1 MLHEDTITAKLVDIL
16 ETLRSA
22 WNVEPQNTQTFLREG
37 QRPDITVKENGRDPV
52 VIEIKIDRSN
62 TPDLS
67 GEAQA
72 REHLGRQLTSYERVS
87 NAMALRLPHWL
98 RGVPHREL
106 EDKLRGA
113 DDLHYV
119 LLSGDNPQDVHRFP
133 NDGWIKASLTDVA
146 TAIRIGAIPI
156 SKVTK
161 AAYDLEHGVNET
173 ALLLE
178 AAIHERPEIGRQI
191 EEILHQE
198 TCEQTSRMAMLII
211 TNAFVF
217 QSSLSHSPGLETVPS
232 LGQLRDLNERLNLS
246 QILEAWNQICQVNYR
261 PIFDVAARLVD
272 MLASDD
278 RLVGRVLYL
287 LRNTAQK
294 LIDRGLAQVH
304 ELAGI
309 VFQRLTV
316 DRKFIKTYYTRPES
330 VALLSALVLPDVNK
344 INSDYETIRQSLSEL
359 KVADFAC
366 GTGALLNGVY
376 QRILTLYEQTNGNGR
391 DIHKHMVENNL
402 VGCDIMPNASH
413 LTAALIAS
421 NFPDVKIGN
430 TCIDVMEYGTQR
442 PDGAYALGAL
452 DWIEDPEGILPIGL
466 INTQRVQGGASDGD
480 TPRHEF
486 RHGKMDIVVDNPPF
500 TRAGADN
507 NAADP
512 DIPKTLFGDRDPTIA
527 AEMKRRLR
535 NINDSIGHSGHLASY
550 FVDLADKA
558 LKPNGQS
565 VMGFVLPVTVLTS
578 PDWWKV
584 RQLWKSEYHNIVVV
598 TIADAKTNNCAFSAD
613 TNMAE
618 CLIIA
623 TKGKSKNTGRGMFV
637 CLHRRPNG
645 QLEALEIA
653 KNIHL
658 LRKVRQFEEPPIG
671 GNSIK
676 VGDEIVGSVLNCPL
690 PELWATTRIRDLSLI
705 QSAYHITNG
714 RLWLSEQS
722 EPLKIPMTTVG
733 QIAEV
738 GFDNKMITGNI
749 GAFDIENG
757 CSNEDSYPGLW
768 HVNSDEQRAM
778 VVQPDCHCIIR
789 SNRWDNAQRVLARN
803 GRVHH
808 MAKLRYN
815 ANSLAVL
822 FTKRPTIGVNT
833 LPNVVFE
840 KVSYDYVWTLWG
852 NSTLGLLCYWMHANK
867 QHSGRGQIRLKALR
881 LMPTLDVEQLDE
893 AALQNAKR
901 IFDEIKHKKML
912 PFNQMDEDNIRHELD
927 RRLLSEVLGFD
938 EETYPDIHEGLR
950 ILRERL
956 CAEPSIHGGKKSRVV
971 LPDCELLTSDNP

>member
-16 ETLRSA
+16 ETMRTE
-22 WNVEPQNTQTFLREG
+22 WDVEPQNTQTFLREG
-37 QRPDITVKENGRDPV
+37 ERPDLTVKENGRDPV
-52 VIEIKIDRSN
+52 VIEVKIDKPN
-62 TPDLS
+62 APDLS

-72 REHLGRQLTSYERVS
+72 RKHLGKQLTSYERVAT
-87 NAMALRLPHWL
+87 AMALRLPHRL
-98 RGVPHREL
+98 RGIPHREL
-106 EDKLRGA
+106 EDKLRNA

-119 LLSGDNPQDVHRFP
+119 LLSGDTPEDVHRFP

-191 EEILHQE
+191 EKILHQE
-198 TCEQTSRMAMLII
+198 ACEQTSRMAMLII

-217 QSSLSHSPGLETVPS
+217 QSSLARSPGLETVPS
-232 LGQLRDLNERLNLS
+232 LSQLRALNERLNPLH
-246 QILEAWNQICQVNYR
+246 ILEAWEQIRHVNYR
-261 PIFDVAARLVD
+261 PIFDVAAELVD

-278 RLVGRVLYL
+278 RLVGQVLYL

-344 INSDYETIRQSLSEL
+344 ISGDDETISQSLSEL

-391 DIHKHMVENNL
+391 DIHQHMVENNL
-402 VGCDIMPNASH
+402 LGCDIMPNASH

-421 NFPDVKIGN
+421 NFPDVKIGK
-430 TCIDVMEYGTQR
+430 TRIDVMEYGTER
-442 PDGAYALGAL
+442 SDGAYALGAL
-452 DWIEDPEGILPIGL
+452 DWIEDPEGTLPLDL
-466 INTQRVQGGASDGD
+466 INTRRVQGGASQDD
-480 TPRHEF
+480 MPQQEF
-486 RHGKMDIVVDNPPF
+486 RHEEMDIVVDNPPF

-512 DIPKTLFGDRDPTIA
+512 DIPKTLFGDRDSTIA
-527 AEMKRRLR
+527 AEMKRRLG
-535 NINDSIGHSGHLASY
+535 NIEDSIGHSGHLASF

-565 VMGFVLPVTVLTS
+565 VMGFVLPIIVLTS
-578 PDWWKV
+578 PDWAKV
-584 RQLWKSEYHNIVVV
+584 RNLWSQKYNDVVV
-598 TIADAKTNNCAFSAD
+598 ITIAAAKIEDCAFSAD
-613 TNMAE
+613 TSMAE
-618 CLIIA
+618 CLVVA
-623 TKGKSKNTGRGMFV
+623 RKGKSENTGRGTFV
-637 CLHRRPNG
+637 CLHRRPDSH
-645 QLEALEIA
+645 LEALEIA
-653 KNIHL
+653 KSIQRLQN
-658 LRKVRQFEEPPIG
+658 VRCLEDPPIG
-671 GNSIK
+671 GNPIK
-676 VGDEIVGSVLNCPL
+676 IGYQEIGQALNCSL
-690 PELWATTRIRDLSLI
+690 QEVWAASRIREFALI
-705 QSAYHITNG
+705 QCAHQLTKGYI
-714 RLWLSEQS
+714 WLPQQRAKLE
-722 EPLKIPMTTVG
+722 IPMTSVG
-733 QIAEV
+733 EIATIHSYDHRKNSK
-738 GFDNKMITGNI
+738 GPL
-749 GAFDIENG
+749 DIEAG
-757 CSNEDSYPGLW
+757 ISDESLYPGLW
-768 HVNSDEQRAM
+768 HVNSENQRALI
-778 VVQPDCHCIIR
+778 VAPDCHATIR
-789 SNRWDNAQRVLARN
+789 SNSWDRAQQVLEKNSRIHHNAALHFNV
-803 GRVHH
+803 
-808 MAKLRYN
+808 
-815 ANSLAVL
+815 NSLAVL
-822 FTKRPTIGVNT
+822 FTEKPTIGVNL
-833 LPNVVFE
+833 LPAVKFNDAL
-840 KVSYDYVWTLWG
+840 YDYVWSLWS
-852 NSTLGLLCYWMHANK
+852 NSTFGMLCYWMHSAK
-867 QHSGRGQIRLKALR
+867 RQAGRGWIRLQALSS
-881 LMPTLDVEQLDE
+881 MPTLDLQQLNETD
-893 AALQNAKR
+893 LQNAKC

-912 PFNQMDEDNIRHELD
+912 PFNQMSEDKVRQELD

-938 EETYPDIHEGLR
+938 EETYPEVHEGLR

-971 LPDCELLTSDNP
+971 LPDSDLPISDNP